1 MCLSVFDHFVGLA
14 LKGLKKVISF
24 HLISLTL
31 FSVGLTNSDSKITNF
46 LIHILIC
53 CLNLSK
59 EFRFL
64 YRFRTVFHI
73 ILSLKHSASL
83 PCRELMSQTFFFFF
97 NFLSLFFSSC
107 RKTD

>member
-1 MCLSVFDHFVGLA
+1 MNFLSVFDRFVGLA

-59 EFRFL
+59 EFRF
-64 YRFRTVFHI
+64 
-73 ILSLKHSASL
+73 
-83 PCRELMSQTFFFFF
+83 
-97 NFLSLFFSSC
+97 
-107 RKTD
+107 

>member
-1 MCLSVFDHFVGLA
+1 MYFFLKVLPTNCLNVFDHFVGLA
-14 LKGLKKVISF
+14 LKGLKKS

-31 FSVGLTNSDSKITNF
+31 ISVGLTNSDSKITNF

-64 YRFRTVFHI
+64 YRFGAVFHI
-73 ILSLKHSASL
+73 ILSLKHRASV
-83 PCRELMSQTFFFFF
+83 PCRELFVLG
-97 NFLSLFFSSC
+97 NLSRLLF
-107 RKTD
+107 RRL